1 MSVSTEPF
9 VSTVPFVVCNPG
21 AGFKPAGTYHSV
33 MRFEVT
39 PYRPPDF
46 TQICRLELREKECGF
61 AAAVF
66 VRQMEELTP
75 STFFVA
81 RSGEEVIGFAVGA
94 VTGASPLDAWVLRL
108 RVLPGF
114 QRKGIGSALTR
125 QLLTALASMGIETVR
140 LSVSPDNTAALGLY
154 EKFGFAMTEKRLCYF
169 GPGEDRFILC
179 REISGFMS

>member
-1 MSVSTEPF
+1 ME
-9 VSTVPFVVCNPG
+9 
-21 AGFKPAGTYHSV
+21 
-33 MRFEVT
+33 FEVT
-39 PYRPPDF
+39 PYRPSDF
-46 TQICRLELREKECGF
+46 NQICRLEIREKECGY

-94 VTGASPLDAWVLRL
+94 VTGASPRDAWVLRL

-114 QRKGIGSALTR
+114 QRKGVGSALTR
-125 QLLTALASMGIETVR
+125 RLLTALASMGVELAF
-140 LSVSPDNTAALGLY
+140 LSVSPDNIAALRLY
-154 EKFGFAMTEKRLCYF
+154 EKLGFAMTGKKECYF

-179 REISGFMS
+179 REISGFHP

>member
-1 MSVSTEPF
+1 ME
-9 VSTVPFVVCNPG
+9 
-21 AGFKPAGTYHSV
+21 
-33 MRFEVT
+33 FEVT

-46 TQICRLELREKECGF
+46 TQICGLELREKECGY

-75 STFFVA
+75 STFLVA
-81 RSGEEVIGFAVGA
+81 RSGEKVIGFAVGA
-94 VTGASPLDAWVLRL
+94 VTGTSPRDAWVLRL

-125 QLLTALASMGIETVR
+125 RLLKVLASMGVEHVC

-154 EKFGFAMTEKRLCYF
+154 EKLGFAMTGKRECYF

-179 REISGFMS
+179 REISGLII